1 MRKNTNNDPRKTQ
14 AKRIGSRIREIRTM
28 RGMSQDEFGQ
38 LVGLSADR
46 VQQYENG
53 FRTPKP
59 ELLKNLAA
67 ALKCSPLALAD
78 PVISSPVGVMFSLFE
93 MEKYFDLQVTY
104 IDGKLALWFGDGNT
118 GVLNCYVREWESAR
132 RLFEE
137 QTRLTGSDVRR
148 KNVLDAYNGWKCMF
162 PYGHADEQLKA
173 LQVRK
178 MEETIDFLTHKLKTM
193 IESSGKQENVESA
206 LSTRLM

>member
-59 ELLKNLAA
+59 ELLKKYAGFTYYPNVISFGGSTNLAIP
-67 ALKCSPLALAD
+67 ALYGGYEYTPTELNHRT
-78 PVISSPVGVMFSLFE
+78 E
-93 MEKYFDLQVTY
+93 DLLV
-104 IDGKLALWFGDGNT
+104 D
-118 GVLNCYVREWESAR
+118 
-132 RLFEE
+132 
-137 QTRLTGSDVRR
+137 
-148 KNVLDAYNGWKCMF
+148 
-162 PYGHADEQLKA
+162 
-173 LQVRK
+173 
-178 MEETIDFLTHKLKTM
+178 
-193 IESSGKQENVESA
+193 
-206 LSTRLM
+206 

>member
-1 MRKNTNNDPRKTQ
+1 M
-14 AKRIGSRIREIRTM
+14 
-28 RGMSQDEFGQ
+28 
-38 LVGLSADR
+38 
-46 VQQYENG
+46 
-53 FRTPKP
+53 
-59 ELLKNLAA
+59 
-67 ALKCSPLALAD
+67 
-78 PVISSPVGVMFSLFE
+78 
-93 MEKYFDLQVTY
+93 
-104 IDGKLALWFGDGNT
+104 
-118 GVLNCYVREWESAR
+118 
-132 RLFEE
+132 
-137 QTRLTGSDVRR
+137 RR